1 MTHERRRLYLIDG
14 NSYIYRAFHAIRNL
28 SNSRGFPTNA
38 IYGFA
43 TMLLKIVREE
53 KPDYLA
59 VAFDT
64 KGPTTRHAYYPQYKA
79 TRPPMP
85 EGLVPQIPV
94 IWDLVRAY
102 RIPVIQQ
109 QGVEADDLLAAAA
122 RAGLEHDLDVVLV
135 SGDKDLLQLVGPHVV
150 VLDTMKE
157 QRWTAA
163 EVEKR
168 YGIGPGRL
176 VEMMALMGDCDR
188 QRAGRARRRREDRN
202 RAREAVWNPGAA
214 V

>member
-1 MTHERRRLYLIDG
+1 MTHGRKRLYLIDG

-59 VAFDT
+59 VVFDT
-64 KGPTTRHAYYPQYKA
+64 KGPTTRHEYYPQYKA

-85 EGLVPQIPV
+85 EGMVPQIPV

-109 QGVEADDLLAAAA
+109 EGIEADDLLAAAA
-122 RAGLEHDLDVVLV
+122 REGL
-135 SGDKDLLQLVGPHVV
+135 QAPP
-150 VLDTMKE
+150 
-157 QRWTAA
+157 RRRA
-163 EVEKR
+163 
-168 YGIGPGRL
+168 
-176 VEMMALMGDCDR
+176 R
-188 QRAGRARRRREDRN
+188 QRRQGPAPARRPARRG
-202 RAREAVWNPGAA
+202 ARHDEGAA
-214 V
+214 LDPRGRSRSATGSGRSVSSR